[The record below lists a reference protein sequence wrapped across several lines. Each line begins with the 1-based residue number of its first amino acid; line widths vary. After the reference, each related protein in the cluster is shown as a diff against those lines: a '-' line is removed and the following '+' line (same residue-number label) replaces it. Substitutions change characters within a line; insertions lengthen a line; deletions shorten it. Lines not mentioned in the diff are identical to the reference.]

1 MRNCDE
7 HVSLTLFRVCIDSII
22 NIVSKFNDDARP
34 DFVTVS
40 RDRYASDIRV
50 DLIKETLVSFIFL
63 YKNKKRERK
72 NNND

>member
-63 YKNKKRERK
+63 YKNRKKERK